1 LKGKLTSAASHRLM
15 KAAIWCMP
23 GSCAHSPFGG
33 SNPPAPARQ
42 CGAARICPKQCRK
55 CPPMAGFCDSGNGLQ
70 APDFAN
76 CGPESPKVSSPTPK
90 YSRFWE
96 TAARDR
102 VRSTLPDRVCSA
114 TRQILRSALRSQ
126 IPELNPVEKHLAV
139 YARQLAVEPRLQ
151 ILRR

>member
-1 LKGKLTSAASHRLM
+1 MPKMSAN
-15 KAAIWCMP
+15 
-23 GSCAHSPFGG
+23 GG
-33 SNPPAPARQ
+33 L
-42 CGAARICPKQCRK
+42 
-55 CPPMAGFCDSGNGLQ
+55 CDSGNGLQ

-96 TAARDR
+96 TAAGDR

-126 IPELNPVEKHLAV
+126 IPELNPVENIWQYMRDNWLSNRVFKSYDDSRGVDIRRLA
-139 YARQLAVEPRLQ
+139 
-151 ILRR
+151 